1 MTEQELNSV
10 RELKKRIRDLE
21 SHLQSLRTAAEN
33 LTPILDGLPHSTER
47 KSRVE
52 KIALMIVEDTRELE
66 SLRKELIPAK
76 SKLADIIL
84 REVEDITVQTLLVL
98 RYVECC
104 PVKEVARRMQYSV
117 RAVFKMHAH
126 FLKEFIR
133 GHTRALL
140 RTF

>member
-52 KIALMIVEDTRELE
+52 KIALMIVEEERELE
-66 SLRKELIPAK
+66 
-76 SKLADIIL
+76 DL
-84 REVEDITVQTLLVL
+84 REAAADAAVTLARRIKHADLTFQEREVAML
-98 RYVECC
+98 RYVACMNFRDIEA
-104 PVKEVARRMQYSV
+104 KLHMSDARI
-117 RAVFKMHAH
+117 F
-126 FLKEFIR
+126 FLHRQAEKKIKVVVQ
-133 GHTRALL
+133 
-140 RTF
+140 